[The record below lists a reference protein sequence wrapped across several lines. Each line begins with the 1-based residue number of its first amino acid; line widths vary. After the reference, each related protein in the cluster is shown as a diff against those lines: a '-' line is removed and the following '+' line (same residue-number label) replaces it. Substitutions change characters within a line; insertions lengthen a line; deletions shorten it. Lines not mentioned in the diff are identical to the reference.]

1 MVSGLLLLALL
12 YALQLS
18 EAPQLEVHRQAA
30 TSLQNQ
36 ASSTLERMQALGSS
50 LGQGIAEAESDDLL
64 DMWGEPPPVT
74 GSRPA
79 VEQPAAASQA
89 PSRTAA
95 EPQAPIRSSSNP
107 PPPQPP
113 PPPPPPPPPA
123 EAAGAHAL
131 AAGLAPVKACAEGCH
146 TRGNCNE
153 ELGRCD
159 CPPLSEGP
167 ICDRG
172 VVPKCRTQWG
182 LSLPHPPCQ
191 AWTSEESDW
200 RVAASVTTRRADARS
215 SSPAAISTLLPAARP
230 RSRPAATAAEA
241 FAASAR
247 SSPAAT
253 KRPPAV
259 SVTSAAA
266 EPRRVPAVSRPS
278 SPPALRGDRWG

>member
-89 PSRTAA
+89 PPRTAA

-123 EAAGAHAL
+123 EAGAHAL

-200 RVAASVTTRRADARS
+200 R
-215 SSPAAISTLLPAARP
+215 ARP
-230 RSRPAATAAEA
+230 PVTHATPPVAPCHPACD
-241 FAASAR
+241 
-247 SSPAAT
+247 PM
-253 KRPPAV
+253 
-259 SVTSAAA
+259 
-266 EPRRVPAVSRPS
+266 
-278 SPPALRGDRWG
+278 

>member
-1 MVSGLLLLALL
+1 MHARPRAPPAAAMPSRPAASQQQATGAASTSSRSGGRVVSGLLLLALL

-200 RVAASVTTRRADARS
+200 R
-215 SSPAAISTLLPAARP
+215 ARP
-230 RSRPAATAAEA
+230 PVTHATPPVAPCHPACD
-241 FAASAR
+241 
-247 SSPAAT
+247 PM
-253 KRPPAV
+253 
-259 SVTSAAA
+259 
-266 EPRRVPAVSRPS
+266 
-278 SPPALRGDRWG
+278 